1 MTGLRVSC
9 SRPWPRVPAR
19 NALWAGAVDS
29 PAPQLPCPAPG
40 RGSHLPLGPA
50 SRCHRASG
58 VGPPRAL
65 PGEKEKP
72 VDGRRALTRHL
83 LCGERRAARPGWGG
97 RRAEGGPG
105 EVGAESAQLPSPAPR
120 GTRKAGWG
128 AAGGG
133 RAPGVGGRR
142 CPLSPGINYCLG
154 VLVPAR
160 AASEA
165 QRPPSR
171 LSVPRRKR
179 WGWEPAGKA
188 GLGWLGIRGPEVRG
202 GSRGRG
208 GECRVGEGPG
218 NCGRGWEGPRGPVGG
233 EEMGREPPEA
243 GKDGVAGGRPLKPR
257 PGPPRGPSS
266 REVGAALTFSLTS
279 SRTH

>member
-9 SRPWPRVPAR
+9 SRPWTRVPAR

-83 LCGERRAARPGWGG
+83 LCGEPRAARPGWGG

-105 EVGAESAQLPSPAPR
+105 EVGAESAQLPSPVPR

-133 RAPGVGGRR
+133 RAPGVGGAGV
-142 CPLSPGINYCLG
+142 PPVPGHQLLSG
-154 VLVPAR
+154 
-160 AASEA
+160 
-165 QRPPSR
+165 
-171 LSVPRRKR
+171 
-179 WGWEPAGKA
+179 
-188 GLGWLGIRGPEVRG
+188 
-202 GSRGRG
+202 
-208 GECRVGEGPG
+208 
-218 NCGRGWEGPRGPVGG
+218 
-233 EEMGREPPEA
+233 
-243 GKDGVAGGRPLKPR
+243 R
-257 PGPPRGPSS
+257 PGPRSRRLRGSAPPIPPVCPQ
-266 REVGAALTFSLTS
+266 EKKLGVGAGG
-279 SRTH
+279 